1 MRRLII
7 RILNLGALFLYF
19 CYKIVVSGWIVGW
32 AVLSGYRGDNDT
44 MIEYTPSVSSP
55 WAVVLLF
62 SLISMT
68 PGSLSV
74 DISEDKR
81 VFFIHLLDKTGLDDF
96 YSVTG
101 RIEKMLTRI
110 FE

>member
-7 RILNLGALFLYF
+7 RILNLVALFLYF
-19 CYKIVVSGWIVGW
+19 CWKIIISGWVVGW
-32 AVLSGYRGDNDT
+32 LVLRGYRGDDDT
-44 MIEYTPSVSSP
+44 MVEYSPTVTSP

-74 DISEDKR
+74 DISDDHR
-81 VFFIHLLDKTGLDDF
+81 VISIHLLDKSGIDDF
-96 YSVTG
+96 Y
-101 RIEKMLTRI
+101 
-110 FE
+110 